1 MCSVARLFW
10 GLLAASFLCIA
21 PAAADAI
28 DGDWCSRDGKRLTI
42 RGPEIVTPGRNRLD
56 GNYSRHGFSYT
67 TPANEP
73 EAGKTVFMI
82 LLSEYVMHLR
92 IGAQP
97 SGADPNDEW
106 RRCQP
111 TVS

>member
-1 MCSVARLFW
+1 MPCDLRFW
-10 GLLAASFLCIA
+10 GVLAGLLVIAA
-21 PAAADAI
+21 PASADAI

-42 RGPEIVTPGRNRLD
+42 RGPQIVTPGRNRIE
-56 GNYSRHGFSYT
+56 GNYGRHDFSYT

-73 EAGKTVFMI
+73 DAGKTVFMI
-82 LLSEYVMHLR
+82 LLSEQVMHLR

-97 SGADPNDEW
+97 SGADANDEW

-111 TVS
+111 SVS